1 MSELRGV
8 VYITSVGYDTF
19 KMCHDTDT
27 DTFLEKY
34 RDTDTWYIITK
45 VSWCWYIFK
54 VSWYLILFWKV
65 SRYLILL
72 LILFDFLSF
81 HELHIEV

>member
-34 RDTDTWYIITK
+34 RDTDT
-45 VSWCWYIFK
+45 
-54 VSWYLILFWKV
+54 
-65 SRYLILL
+65 
-72 LILFDFLSF
+72 
-81 HELHIEV
+81 